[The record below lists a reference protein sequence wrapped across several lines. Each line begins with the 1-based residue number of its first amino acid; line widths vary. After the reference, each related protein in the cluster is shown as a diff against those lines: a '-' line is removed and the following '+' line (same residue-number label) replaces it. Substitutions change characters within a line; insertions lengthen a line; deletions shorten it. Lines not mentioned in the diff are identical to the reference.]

1 MPGTHRC
8 GRIDHVMVGSQQGAD
23 LKRVELLKQ
32 RFPVTPVELNQGY
45 YLNGL
50 CLDLLI
56 LELSSYVSEITND
69 EFTAL
74 SQNLIGWSTLSQNL
88 IGCSILS
95 QEFCNTY

>member
-23 LKRVELLKQ
+23 LQRVELLKQ

-50 CLDLLI
+50 CVDLLI
-56 LELSSYVSEITND
+56 LELSAYVSEITND
-69 EFTAL
+69 IYTSL
-74 SQNLIGWSTLSQNL
+74 SQNLIGCSTLSQNL
-88 IGCSILS
+88 IGCSTLG
-95 QEFCNTY
+95 QEYCNTY

>member
-23 LKRVELLKQ
+23 LERVELLKQ

-50 CLDLLI
+50 CLDLLM
-56 LELSSYVSEITND
+56 LELSAYVSEITKID
-69 EFTAL
+69 RK
-74 SQNLIGWSTLSQNL
+74 STRLNS
-88 IGCSILS
+88 SHPS
-95 QEFCNTY
+95 RSRMPSSA

>member
-45 YLNGL
+45 YTLTVNKW
-50 CLDLLI
+50 
-56 LELSSYVSEITND
+56 N
-69 EFTAL
+69 
-74 SQNLIGWSTLSQNL
+74 IGIVFL
-88 IGCSILS
+88 
-95 QEFCNTY
+95 

>member
-23 LKRVELLKQ
+23 LERVELLKQ

-56 LELSSYVSEITND
+56 LELSSYVLEITD
-69 EFTAL
+69 DDYTAH
-74 SQNLIGWSTLSQNL
+74 TQNL
-88 IGCSILS
+88 IGCLTLS
-95 QEFCNTY
+95 QEYCNTY

>member
-23 LKRVELLKQ
+23 LDRVELLKQ

-50 CLDLLI
+50 CLDLLM
-56 LELSSYVSEITND
+56 LELSAYVSEITND
-69 EFTAL
+69 
-74 SQNLIGWSTLSQNL
+74 NYTLLTHSV
-88 IGCSILS
+88 
-95 QEFCNTY
+95 